1 MGIVNT
7 YVEIGLLCIN
17 FWKYRKIFR
26 NEFEFISEIRI
37 ENFHSVIFF
46 LWKSLYLEFT
56 CIKRDQFNCCT
67 LSFLLAV
74 GKYSIYVHI
83 STRYEEKVVW
93 NFVSWKFRIKI
104 GIFRLG
110 YFIRFYYVK
119 SQCLMQLEIQDRTFK
134 PDEEVTET
142 AVTKVLDFKGKK

>member
-46 LWKSLYLEFT
+46 LWKSLYLKFT

-67 LSFLLAV
+67 LYFFTCCWKVFDICTHIYAIWGESSLKLCIVKVSDQNWYISAWLLYQVLLRQKSMFNAA
-74 GKYSIYVHI
+74 
-83 STRYEEKVVW
+83 W
-93 NFVSWKFRIKI
+93 NSRQNFQTGWRSYRNC
-104 GIFRLG
+104 
-110 YFIRFYYVK
+110 
-119 SQCLMQLEIQDRTFK
+119 SN
-134 PDEEVTET
+134 
-142 AVTKVLDFKGKK
+142 